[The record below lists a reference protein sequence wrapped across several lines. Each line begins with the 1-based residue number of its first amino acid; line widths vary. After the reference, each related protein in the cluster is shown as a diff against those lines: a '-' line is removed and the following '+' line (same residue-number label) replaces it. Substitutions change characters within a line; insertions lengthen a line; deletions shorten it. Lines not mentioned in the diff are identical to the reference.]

1 VRHYKPIGTVS
12 VKNLFRYSVAVKP
25 SSQAGEFLSQTDKTD
40 DKSLCVLKAASRV
53 FLEHGFSAATTD
65 MIQRAAGV
73 SKATVYSRY
82 RTKEALF
89 AAVID
94 YQCSHFTD
102 RVQQIEVTPG
112 NIRKVLLE
120 IGHTY
125 LSLLLSTEALAL
137 FRTVIEVADRFPR
150 LAHSFYSSGP
160 GTMTRILAAH
170 LETAA
175 SAGEID
181 VQVIGLEPAA
191 TLFMS
196 MLRGEAQLIALTHPD
211 SQASEVQVEQ
221 WVNQAVTT
229 FLRAYGTAETH

>member
-1 VRHYKPIGTVS
+1 
-12 VKNLFRYSVAVKP
+12 
-25 SSQAGEFLSQTDKTD
+25 LSQTAPADS
-40 DKSLCVLKAASRV
+40 KSLRVLEAATRI
-53 FLEHGFSAATTD
+53 FLEHGFNAATTD

-82 RTKEALF
+82 SNKEALF
-89 AAVID
+89 AAVIEN
-94 YQCSHFTD
+94 QCNRFTR

-137 FRTVIEVADRFPR
+137 YRVVVSVADRFPR

-160 GTMTRILAAH
+160 GAMTRILAAH

-211 SQASEVQVEQ
+211 SRASDVQIEQ

>member
-1 VRHYKPIGTVS
+1 MT
-12 VKNLFRYSVAVKP
+12 
-25 SSQAGEFLSQTDKTD
+25 QTENTD
-40 DKSLCVLKAASRV
+40 DKSLRVLKAASRV

-73 SKATVYSRY
+73 SKATLYSRY
-82 RTKEALF
+82 RKKEALF

-102 RVQQIEVTPG
+102 RVQQIEVNPG

-125 LSLLLSTEALAL
+125 LSLLLSADALAL
-137 FRTVIEVADRFPR
+137 YRVVVEVADRFPH
-150 LAHSFYSSGP
+150 LAHSFYNSGP
-160 GTMTRILAAH
+160 GAMARILATH
-170 LETAA
+170 METAA
-175 SAGEID
+175 STGEID

-196 MLRGEAQLIALTHPD
+196 MLRGEAQLIALTHPE
-211 SQASEVQVEQ
+211 SQASQVQIEQ

-229 FLRAYGTAETH
+229 FLRAYGREGSGAQ